1 MKSSLVLQ
9 QSLQQQESERARLCH
24 VQYQDSSFS
33 EGNAIFESLNGFILI
48 VNENSEVFY
57 SSKTVEQF
65 IGFHQVSPFN
75 HFPHFQTLFLFF
87 NCFFPF
93 SNFSIFQ
100 LFSFFNFSHFQTL
113 FLFLNFFFPFSN
125 FSIFQLFSFFNFSHF
140 QTLFLFLNSFF
151 PFYNFLI
158 FQLFNS
164 RFFPFLTPLLS
175 PLVRHNPPKRFRA
188 HPLRRPRRVQKAP
201 AMELNP
207 PRRQATPDPQRSPL
221 KQR

>member
-1 MKSSLVLQ
+1 M
-9 QSLQQQESERARLCH
+9 
-24 VQYQDSSFS
+24 QYQDSSFS

-87 NCFFPF
+87 NC
-93 SNFSIFQ
+93 
-100 LFSFFNFSHFQTL
+100 
-113 FLFLNFFFPFSN
+113 FFPFSN